1 MAPRTE
7 LEHLRAIATP
17 RPDEVCRALGWRA
30 EPLSVFILWG
40 VLWNMWLTVMAFTGG
55 LFAGVAIGNA
65 IGSGADVFAAIL
77 GVVAAG
83 VSVFFFLR
91 WARRKRGAALHLVR
105 DGKIVDAKIGDA
117 TATDAAQ
124 IASRLAFIATKR
136 YPKGT
141 WYRAT
146 FLDGIQGFHLDL
158 PLENKAATAPVM
170 FVPDY
175 KYAFAFDHEGRAI
188 PCKLQRA

>member
-1 MAPRTE
+1 M
-7 LEHLRAIATP
+7 
-17 RPDEVCRALGWRA
+17 
-30 EPLSVFILWG
+30 SVFVLWG

-65 IGSGADVFAAIL
+65 VGTGADVFAAIL
-77 GVVAAG
+77 GLIAAG
-83 VSVFFFLR
+83 VSVMFFTR
-91 WARRKRGAALHLVR
+91 WARRKRGAALRLVR

-117 TATDAAQ
+117 ADTDSSQ
-124 IASRLAFIATKR
+124 LASRIAFVATRR

-146 FLDGIQGFHLDL
+146 FLDGISGFHVLL
-158 PLENKAATAPVM
+158 PLDKKAATAPVM

-175 KYAFAFDHEGRAI
+175 KYAFAFDHEGRAL
-188 PCKLQRA
+188 PCKLVRA

>member
-1 MAPRTE
+1 MKSE
-7 LEHLRAIATP
+7 LQHLKEIETP
-17 RPDEVCRALGWRA
+17 RPDDVCRALGWRA

-55 LFAGVAIGNA
+55 LFAGVMIGNA
-65 IGSGADVFAAIL
+65 IGSGADIFAAIL
-77 GVVAAG
+77 GVIGAS
-83 VSVFFFLR
+83 VSVFFFTR
-91 WARRKRGAALHLVR
+91 WARRKRGAALRLVR
-105 DGKIVDAKIGDA
+105 DGKIVEAKLGEP
-117 TATDAAQ
+117 TGTDTAQ

-146 FLDGIQGFHLDL
+146 FLDGISGFHLDL
-158 PLENKAATAPVM
+158 PVEKKSATAPVM